1 MTDIDCTVGNKGFL
15 LVVDAIVLID
25 NKIVLVKRKYPPFA
39 GYWAIPGGK
48 VDMEETTEQTALR
61 ELKEETGI
69 EGEIISLVG
78 VFSALERDPRK
89 RSVCICYHCKAKNP
103 PLKSTEEAEE
113 VKLFPLDQLP
123 DLAFDHKKII
133 STYQCEAPESTS

>member
-1 MTDIDCTVGNKGFL
+1 MVGDKGFL
-15 LVVDAIVLID
+15 LVADALTIID
-25 NKIVLVKRKYPPFA
+25 NKIVLVKRRFPPFA

-48 VDMEETTEQTALR
+48 VAMEETVEQSALR

-69 EGEIISLVG
+69 EGEIIRLVG

-89 RSVCICYHCKAKNP
+89 RSVCICYHCKAKNA

-123 DLAFDHKKII
+123 ELAFDHKKII
-133 STYQCEAPESTS
+133 TAFLCEA